1 MTIYYIS
8 QGIGLVAIA
17 CSLLSFQAK
26 KRSGIMAM
34 QMLASMLFCI
44 KLFMLG
50 AWTGACLDLI
60 SFFRTLIFAN
70 NQKKWASSPL
80 WLVFFATVM
89 VVTGIFTWESSLSI
103 LAILGALLSTLA
115 LWMKKEK
122 HIRLISLLVGAC
134 WIVYYIPFKDFTGI
148 ASETIAML
156 SIIIALLRF
165 RAKKKNADEAP
176 EKEAAPFE

>member
-1 MTIYYIS
+1 MLYYIS
-8 QGIGLVAIA
+8 QGIGLIAIA

-26 KRSGIMAM
+26 KRSGIMAL
-34 QMLASMLFCI
+34 QMSASMLFCI
-44 KLFMLG
+44 KLFLLG

-60 SFFRTLIFAN
+60 SFFRTLVFAN

-80 WLVFFATVM
+80 WLLFFATVM
-89 VVTGIFTWESSLSI
+89 VVTGIFTWQSALSI

-122 HIRLISLLVGAC
+122 HIRLISLLVGSC

-148 ASETIAML
+148 ASEAIAML
-156 SIIIALLRF
+156 SILIALLRF
-165 RAKKKNADEAP
+165 AGEKKD
-176 EKEAAPFE
+176 AAATE

>member
-1 MTIYYIS
+1 MPYFIS

-34 QMLASMLFCI
+34 QMSASMLFCI
-44 KLFMLG
+44 KLFLLG

-89 VVTGIFTWESSLSI
+89 VVTGIFTWES
-103 LAILGALLSTLA
+103 
-115 LWMKKEK
+115 
-122 HIRLISLLVGAC
+122 
-134 WIVYYIPFKDFTGI
+134 P
-148 ASETIAML
+148 
-156 SIIIALLRF
+156 
-165 RAKKKNADEAP
+165 
-176 EKEAAPFE
+176 